1 MIILFYSEE
10 CEFCK
15 KLIEYLDKNNLKNNF
30 NLINIDKVSR
40 IPDNVTIVPT
50 IIDPK
55 IEIPIEGKDALGY
68 ILNQKYFYHPTN
80 NIDNWIK
87 NTIPKPV
94 IDEDEKALE
103 KNIFPFLSFD
113 DNSNTK
119 NEIKPIIKSINKE
132 VKIIPP
138 INKRMLTLLKLR
150 R

>member
-1 MIILFYSEE
+1 MIILFYSDE

-15 KLIEYLDKNNLKNNF
+15 KLMEYLDKNNLKNNF
-30 NLINIDKVSR
+30 NLINIDKISK
-40 IPDNVTIVPT
+40 IPANVTIVPT

-55 IEIPIEGKDALGY
+55 IETPIEGKKALEY

-80 NIDNWIK
+80 NIDYWIK

-103 KNIFPFLSFD
+103 KNTFSFLSFD
-113 DNSNTK
+113 DNINTK
-119 NEIKPIIKSINKE
+119 NEIKPITKE